1 MKIYV
6 DLELYRIFYVTAS
19 KGSISAAAKELY
31 ISQPAVSSSIRR
43 LENQLGAP
51 LFVRKPRGVELTKE
65 AALLY
70 EHVKQAFSSL
80 ESGEKAFLNALEE
93 KNLEIRINAT
103 EILTRYV
110 LLPFLKS
117 FSEKYPKIK
126 IKLSSRGTPEAISLL
141 KNGELD
147 IALPTLPCHEASNL
161 NLKEFFTFHDCF
173 VAGSNFTELKGRTLS
188 LSELTKYPILVLQEG
203 MNSRFFIDKLCKA
216 HNVSLDPH
224 MEVESIDT
232 LIRCAQSGCG
242 ISFIIK
248 EFAEKKISDGELFEI
263 PIKEKIDCR
272 TIGIA
277 TANGTLEPHIQLFID
292 ELLENNEPLSE

>member
-1 MKIYV
+1 MRINV
-6 DLELYRIFYVTAS
+6 DLELYRIFYFTARE
-19 KGSISAAAKELY
+19 GSISAAAKALY
-31 ISQPAVSSSIRR
+31 ISQPAVSNSIRR
-43 LENQLGAP
+43 LESQLGAP
-51 LFVRKPRGVELTKE
+51 LFIRKPRGVELTKE
-65 AALLY
+65 ASILY
-70 EHVKQAFSSL
+70 QHVKQAFFSL
-80 ESGEKAFLNALEE
+80 ETGEQAFLNVLEE

-147 IALPTLPCHEASNL
+147 IALPTLPAPEASNL
-161 NLKEFFTFHDCF
+161 NLKEFFIFHDCF
-173 VAGSNFTELKGRTLS
+173 VAGSNYNELKGKVLS
-188 LSELTKYPILVLQEG
+188 LEELTKYPILVLQEG
-203 MNSRFFIDKLCKA
+203 MNSRFFIDKLCKSN
-216 HNVSLDPH
+216 NVSLDPH

-232 LIRCAQSGCG
+232 LIRCAQTGCG

-248 EFAEKKISDGELFEI
+248 EFAEKKLESGELFEI
-263 PIKEKIDCR
+263 PIKEKIECR
-272 TIGIA
+272 KIGIA

-292 ELLENNEPLSE
+292 ELLKNNETIFE